1 MKTQHRKIEGRLKNL
16 LSNTLWNA
24 YVHDDTI
31 EIRYIVSEGIDTE
44 EFEALVKGAS
54 SYSDLITKEMTK
66 DTRALGLKKY
76 KFFIDDELNPIIE
89 FTDIKH

>member
-1 MKTQHRKIEGRLKNL
+1 MKTHHCKTEGGLRNL

-24 YVHDDTI
+24 YIHDDTI
-31 EIRYIVSEGIDTE
+31 EIRYVVGEEINIE

-54 SYSDLITKEMTK
+54 SYSDLIPKGTAK
-66 DTRALGLKKY
+66 DIRALNLKKY